1 MNKRL
6 KLEKQNLKA
15 LGIIVRVTRVRMG
28 YSLRDLAQLTN
39 VSHTSISNFEKG
51 IITPHND
58 TISHIFKILNL
69 EFHLDSQISIKFQK
83 LYNEAF
89 EYILFHDYE
98 AAEKV
103 IKEIEKDK
111 KIYEF
116 SVEVINYAIIQCLYY
131 AISNVYFEHFD
142 FYLKRYEVVLDFFS
156 PNQKQLYFF
165 IKGLDNINNE
175 QFADARTNFEIALSI
190 GDSKLDVLIKDY
202 YVIGLSKSNKFV
214 DARLYAD
221 EVIKEFESQ
230 TNYVRAMR
238 LRTRIAYDLYR
249 INKFDE
255 SEKLYKQVLAYSV
268 KYNVKVLENRCNCRL
283 SLLSLVKGDRKM
295 MEEYLNKV
303 PEDYNRLYYYLKL
316 DIATYKQ
323 DDNEFNKLY
332 QKYMN
337 LPWIENSLKTKL
349 FFECIYMGYKDSYM
363 NKQRFEENLLTLIE
377 LGFKADDTEMIETA
391 VNMLTSFYKNER
403 KYKQAYEIAK
413 KFLHYLKNGIQKTDY
428 ELKRITLVY
437 NNGERHN

>member
-6 KLEKQNLKA
+6 RLEKQNLKA
-15 LGIIVRVTRVRMG
+15 LGIIVRVNRVRMG
-28 YSLRDLAQLTN
+28 YSLRDLARLTN

-51 IITPHND
+51 IIVPHND

-69 EFHLDSQISIKFQK
+69 EFHLDPQISLKFK
-83 LYNEAF
+83 ALYDQAF
-89 EYILFHDYE
+89 EYILFHDYD

-111 KIYEF
+111 KLYEF
-116 SVEVINYAIIQCLYY
+116 SVEVINYSLIQCLYY
-131 AISNVYFEHFD
+131 AISNIYFEYFD

-156 PNQKQLYFF
+156 PKQKQLYFF

-175 QFADARTNFEIALSI
+175 QFADARRNFERALSI
-190 GDSKLDVLIKDY
+190 GDSKFDVLIKDY

-214 DARLYAD
+214 DARLYA
-221 EVIKEFESQ
+221 EEGIKQFETQ

-249 INKFDE
+249 INKFEE

-283 SLLSLVKGDRKM
+283 SLLSLIKGDREKM
-295 MEEYLNKV
+295 KSYLDKV

-316 DIATYKQ
+316 DMAVYKRN
-323 DDNEFNKLY
+323 DEEFNKLY
-332 QKYMN
+332 HKYMN
-337 LPWIENSLKTKL
+337 LKWLDTLPKTKL
-349 FFECIYMGYKDSYM
+349 FFECIYMRYKDSYM
-363 NKQRFEENLLTLIE
+363 DKQKYEENLLTLIE
-377 LGFKADDTEMIETA
+377 LGLKADDAEMIEIA
-391 VNMLTSFYKNER
+391 ANMLMSFYKNER
-403 KYKQAYEIAK
+403 KYKQAYETTQK
-413 KFLHYLKNGIQKTDY
+413 LLHYLKNGLKKSEY
-428 ELKRITLVY
+428 ELNRMTMVY
-437 NNGERHN
+437 N